1 MSAPGSTVT
10 PFAGFPADALGF
22 YAGLEADNTKAYWTD
37 HKSQWESHVRAPML
51 ALVDALEEEFGE
63 AKLFRPNRDIRFSAD
78 KSPYKTHLGAFA
90 ATHPGCGYYVE
101 ISATGLRAG
110 GGFHA
115 HSPSQT
121 ASLRRAVDD
130 DGAGPELET
139 LLEGLRH
146 KDFEVHGEKVRTTPR
161 GYAADHPRIET
172 LRQKELMVIRD
183 FGDPEWLS
191 TTHVLTEVRDTW
203 RAIRPLNE
211 WVGEHVG
218 PAEPEW
224 HRPGRR

>member
-1 MSAPGSTVT
+1 MSAATFT
-10 PFAGFPADALGF
+10 GFPAGALGF

-37 HKSQWESHVRAPML
+37 HKGQWESEVRAPMV
-51 ALVDALEEEFGE
+51 ALVAALEEEFGE

-101 ISATGLRAG
+101 ISATGLKAG

-115 HSPSQT
+115 HSTAQT

-130 DGAGPELET
+130 DRTGPELESM
-139 LLEGLRH
+139 LDGLRR
-146 KDFEVHGEKVRTTPR
+146 KDFQVLGEKVRTTPR

-172 LRQKELMVIRD
+172 LRHKELMVIRD
-183 FGDPEWLS
+183 FGDPDWLG
-191 TTHVLTEVRDTW
+191 TKRALTRVRDTW
-203 RAIRPLNE
+203 RAIRPLND
-211 WVGEHVG
+211 WVAEHVG
-218 PAEPEW
+218 PAEPD
-224 HRPGRR
+224 RPGRH

>member
-1 MSAPGSTVT
+1 MSAATFT
-10 PFAGFPADALGF
+10 GFPAGALGF

-37 HKSQWESHVRAPML
+37 HKGQWESEVRAPMV
-51 ALVDALEEEFGE
+51 ALVAALEEEFGE

-101 ISATGLRAG
+101 ISATGLKAG

-115 HSPSQT
+115 HSTAQT

-130 DGAGPELET
+130 DRTGPELESM
-139 LLEGLRH
+139 LDGLRR
-146 KDFEVHGEKVRTTPR
+146 KDFQVLGEKVRTTPR

-172 LRQKELMVIRD
+172 LRHKELMVIRD
-183 FGDPEWLS
+183 FGDPDWLG
-191 TTHVLTEVRDTW
+191 TKRALTRVRDTW
-203 RAIRPLNE
+203 RAIRPLND
-211 WVGEHVG
+211 WVAEHVG
-218 PAEPEW
+218 PA
-224 HRPGRR
+224 